1 MNRFRNVLL
10 DQDAPGLADKLE
22 LLPLEVRRNI
32 ITRACLAA
40 SEYLTDLEPAVQNL
54 LRSLD
59 ANQVLSPDEVT
70 EARRLADAA
79 DAAYLELDQAAD
91 YDKALKFFS
100 EARLLSAMALCFGR
114 EAPRDATEA
123 IYEICKTCDDATR
136 LVRLI
141 ESDVRSAVW
150 NEQVERLTALA
161 DEIKNATLS
170 GLGLFVG
177 HEDLDDWLM
186 IERSLLIATSVR
198 DSLQSTFSKL
208 GDAHKRRVIAIALF
222 ELGDMS
228 VVPDLVNAVE
238 IDPDIF
244 MLAAN
249 KLASRSIKEAAP
261 AILRRLELSDSA
273 NVTTIATLLRALCRI
288 TDELPK
294 KTYEVLK
301 AKNSPAID
309 EALRHFRH
317 KS

>member
-32 ITRACLAA
+32 ITQACLVA
-40 SEYLTDLEPAVQNL
+40 SDCLTDLEPAVQNL
-54 LRSLD
+54 LRSLE

-91 YDKALKFFS
+91 HDKALKIFS
-100 EARLLSAMALCFGR
+100 VARLLSAMALCFGR

-123 IYEICKTCDDATR
+123 VYEICKTCDDATR
-136 LVRLI
+136 LIRLI
-141 ESDVRSAVW
+141 ESDVSSAAW
-150 NEQVERLTALA
+150 NEQLERLTALA
-161 DEIKNATLS
+161 DEIKNTTLS
-170 GLGLFVG
+170 GLGFFVDR
-177 HEDLDDWLM
+177 EDLDDWVM
-186 IERSLLIATSVR
+186 IERSLLVATSVR

-208 GDAHKRRVIAIALF
+208 GDTRKRRVIAIALF

-228 VVPDLVNAVE
+228 VVPDLVKAVE
-238 IDPDIF
+238 NDADIF

-249 KLASRSIKEAAP
+249 KLASKSIREAAP
-261 AILRRLELSDSA
+261 AILRRLEISYSA
-273 NVTTIATLLRALCRI
+273 NATIIATLLRALCRV
-288 TDELPK
+288 TDELPQK
-294 KTYEVLK
+294 SYEVLK
-301 AKNSPAID
+301 AKNSPEID
-309 EALRHFRH
+309 EALSRFRR